1 MSYVKSVSGS
11 DYRFLV
17 RGVMLYHT
25 CPWLN
30 LLNGPLMFKRRY
42 VTLLPLFVLLAA
54 CSSKPKPT
62 ETDTTTGTPSGGFL
76 LEPQHNVM
84 QMGGD
89 FANNPNAQQ
98 FIDKMVNK
106 HGFDRQQL
114 QEILSQAKRLDS
126 VLRLMDNQAPTTSV
140 KPPSGPNGAWL
151 RYRKK
156 FITPDNVQNGV
167 VFWNQYEDALNRA
180 WQVYGVP
187 PEIIVGI
194 IGVETRW
201 GRVMGKTRILD
212 ALATLSF
219 NYPRRAEYFSGE
231 LETFLLMA
239 RDEQDDPLNLKGSFA
254 GAMGYGQFM
263 PSSYKQYA
271 VDFSGDGHI
280 NLWDPV
286 DAIGSVANYFKAH
299 GWVKGDQVAV
309 MANGQAPGLP
319 NGFKTKYSISQLAAA
334 GLTPQQPLGNH
345 QQASLLRLDVGTGYQ
360 YWYGLPNFYT
370 ITRYNHS
377 THYAMAVWQLGQA
390 VALARSEPVCGG
402 GRNSVCTEDYSGG
415 LVTGEG
421 FQIS

>member
-1 MSYVKSVSGS
+1 MCYVKSVLGS

-17 RGVMLYHT
+17 RGGMLYHT

-30 LLNGPLMFKRRY
+30 LLNGLLMFKRRY

-62 ETDTTTGTPSGGFL
+62 ETETTTGTPSGGFL

-98 FIDKMVNK
+98 FIDKMVKK
-106 HGFDRQQL
+106 HGFNRQQL

-286 DAIGSVANYFKAH
+286 DAIGSVANYFKAQ

-390 VALARSEPVCGG
+390 VALARV
-402 GRNSVCTEDYSGG
+402 
-415 LVTGEG
+415 
-421 FQIS
+421 Q

>member
-62 ETDTTTGTPSGGFL
+62 ETETTTGTPSGGFL

-319 NGFKTKYSISQLAAA
+319 NGFKTKYSISQLAAP

-390 VALARSEPVCGG
+390 VALARV
-402 GRNSVCTEDYSGG
+402 
-415 LVTGEG
+415 
-421 FQIS
+421 Q

>member
-17 RGVMLYHT
+17 RGGMLYHT

-42 VTLLPLFVLLAA
+42 VTLLPLFMLLAA

-62 ETDTTTGTPSGGFL
+62 ETETTTGTPSGGFL

-98 FIDKMVNK
+98 FIDKIVNK

-319 NGFKTKYSISQLAAA
+319 NGFKTRYSISQLAAA

-390 VALARSEPVCGG
+390 VALARV
-402 GRNSVCTEDYSGG
+402 
-415 LVTGEG
+415 
-421 FQIS
+421 Q

>member
-126 VLRLMDNQAPTTSV
+126 ALRLMDNQAPTTSV

-390 VALARSEPVCGG
+390 VALARV
-402 GRNSVCTEDYSGG
+402 
-415 LVTGEG
+415 
-421 FQIS
+421 Q

>member
-62 ETDTTTGTPSGGFL
+62 ETETTTGTPSGGFL

-299 GWVKGDQVAV
+299 GWVKGDPVAV

-319 NGFKTKYSISQLAAA
+319 NGFKTRYSISQLAAA

-390 VALARSEPVCGG
+390 VALARV
-402 GRNSVCTEDYSGG
+402 
-415 LVTGEG
+415 
-421 FQIS
+421 Q

>member
-254 GAMGYGQFM
+254 GAMVYGQFM

-390 VALARSEPVCGG
+390 VALARV
-402 GRNSVCTEDYSGG
+402 
-415 LVTGEG
+415 
-421 FQIS
+421 Q

>member
-62 ETDTTTGTPSGGFL
+62 ETETTTGTPSGGFL

-167 VFWNQYEDALNRA
+167 VFWNQYEDELNRA

-319 NGFKTKYSISQLAAA
+319 NGFKTRYSISQLAAA

-390 VALARSEPVCGG
+390 VALARV
-402 GRNSVCTEDYSGG
+402 
-415 LVTGEG
+415 
-421 FQIS
+421 Q

>member
-390 VALARSEPVCGG
+390 VALARV
-402 GRNSVCTEDYSGG
+402 
-415 LVTGEG
+415 L
-421 FQIS
+421 

>member
-360 YWYGLPNFYT
+360 YWYGLLNFYT

-390 VALARSEPVCGG
+390 VALARV
-402 GRNSVCTEDYSGG
+402 
-415 LVTGEG
+415 
-421 FQIS
+421 Q

>member
-1 MSYVKSVSGS
+1 
-11 DYRFLV
+11 
-17 RGVMLYHT
+17 
-25 CPWLN
+25 
-30 LLNGPLMFKRRY
+30 MFKRRY

-62 ETDTTTGTPSGGFL
+62 ETETTTGTPSGGFL

-319 NGFKTKYSISQLAAA
+319 NGFKTRYSISQLAAA

-390 VALARSEPVCGG
+390 VALARVQSLFARG
-402 GRNSVCTEDYSGG
+402 GRELPSG
-415 LVTGEG
+415 
-421 FQIS
+421 

>member
-239 RDEQDDPLNLKGSFA
+239 RDEQDDPLNLEGSFA

-390 VALARSEPVCGG
+390 VALARV
-402 GRNSVCTEDYSGG
+402 
-415 LVTGEG
+415 
-421 FQIS
+421 Q

>member
-62 ETDTTTGTPSGGFL
+62 ETETTTGTPSGGFL

-89 FANNPNAQQ
+89 FVNHPNAQQ
-98 FIDKMVNK
+98 FIDSMVNK
-106 HGFDRQQL
+106 LGFDRQQL

-319 NGFKTKYSISQLAAA
+319 NGFKTRYSISQLAAA

-390 VALARSEPVCGG
+390 VALARV
-402 GRNSVCTEDYSGG
+402 
-415 LVTGEG
+415 
-421 FQIS
+421 Q

>member
-76 LEPQHNVM
+76 LEQQHNVM

-390 VALARSEPVCGG
+390 VALARV
-402 GRNSVCTEDYSGG
+402 
-415 LVTGEG
+415 
-421 FQIS
+421 Q

>member
-286 DAIGSVANYFKAH
+286 DAIGSVANYFKVH

-390 VALARSEPVCGG
+390 VALARV
-402 GRNSVCTEDYSGG
+402 
-415 LVTGEG
+415 
-421 FQIS
+421 Q

>member
-17 RGVMLYHT
+17 RGGMLYHT

-42 VTLLPLFVLLAA
+42 VTLLPLFMLLAA

-62 ETDTTTGTPSGGFL
+62 ETETTTGTPSGGFL

-299 GWVKGDQVAV
+299 GWVKCDQVAV

-319 NGFKTKYSISQLAAA
+319 NGFKTRYSISQLAAA

-390 VALARSEPVCGG
+390 VALARV
-402 GRNSVCTEDYSGG
+402 
-415 LVTGEG
+415 
-421 FQIS
+421 Q

>member
-17 RGVMLYHT
+17 RGGMLYHT

-42 VTLLPLFVLLAA
+42 VTLLPLFMLLAA

-62 ETDTTTGTPSGGFL
+62 ETETTTGTPSGGFL

-286 DAIGSVANYFKAH
+286 DAIGSAANYFKAH

-319 NGFKTKYSISQLAAA
+319 NGFKTRYSISQLAAA

-390 VALARSEPVCGG
+390 VALARV
-402 GRNSVCTEDYSGG
+402 
-415 LVTGEG
+415 
-421 FQIS
+421 Q

>member
-17 RGVMLYHT
+17 RGGMLYHT

-42 VTLLPLFVLLAA
+42 VTLLPLFMLLAA

-62 ETDTTTGTPSGGFL
+62 ETETTTGTPSGGFL

-151 RYRKK
+151 RYCKK

-319 NGFKTKYSISQLAAA
+319 NGFKTRYSISQLAAA

-390 VALARSEPVCGG
+390 VALARV
-402 GRNSVCTEDYSGG
+402 
-415 LVTGEG
+415 
-421 FQIS
+421 Q

>member
-201 GRVMGKTRILD
+201 GRMMGKTRILD

-390 VALARSEPVCGG
+390 VALARV
-402 GRNSVCTEDYSGG
+402 
-415 LVTGEG
+415 
-421 FQIS
+421 Q

>member
-1 MSYVKSVSGS
+1 
-11 DYRFLV
+11 
-17 RGVMLYHT
+17 
-25 CPWLN
+25 
-30 LLNGPLMFKRRY
+30 MFKRRY

-62 ETDTTTGTPSGGFL
+62 ETETTTGTPSGGFL

-319 NGFKTKYSISQLAAA
+319 NGFKTRYSISQLAAA

-360 YWYGLPNFYT
+360 YWHGLPNFYT

-390 VALARSEPVCGG
+390 VALARV
-402 GRNSVCTEDYSGG
+402 
-415 LVTGEG
+415 
-421 FQIS
+421 Q

>member
-1 MSYVKSVSGS
+1 
-11 DYRFLV
+11 
-17 RGVMLYHT
+17 
-25 CPWLN
+25 
-30 LLNGPLMFKRRY
+30 MFKRRY
-42 VTLLPLFVLLAA
+42 VALLPLCVLLAA
-54 CSSKPKPT
+54 CSSKPKPS
-62 ETDTTTGTPSGGFL
+62 ETQTTTGTPYGGFL

-84 QMGGD
+84 LSGGD

-98 FIDKMVNK
+98 FIDKMVSK

-114 QEILSQAKRLDS
+114 QEILSQAKRLDY
-126 VLRLMDNQAPTTSV
+126 VLRLMDRQAPTTQ
-140 KPPSGPNGAWL
+140 PPAGPNGAWL
-151 RYRKK
+151 RYRKQ

-167 VFWNQYEDALNRA
+167 AFWNQHEDALKRA

-239 RDEQDDPLNLKGSFA
+239 RDESDDPLDLKGSFA

-263 PSSYKQYA
+263 PSSYKEYA
-271 VDFSGDGHI
+271 VDFNGDGHI
-280 NLWDPV
+280 NLWDPE
-286 DAIGSVANYFKAH
+286 DAIGSVANYFKGH
-299 GWVKGDQVAV
+299 GWVKGDTVAV
-309 MANGQAPGLP
+309 PANGQAPGLA
-319 NGFKTKYSISQLAAA
+319 NGFKTQYGISQLAAA
-334 GLTPQQPLGNH
+334 GLTPQQSLGNH
-345 QQASLLRLDVGTGYQ
+345 QQASLLRLDIGTGYQ

-390 VALARSEPVCGG
+390 VALARV
-402 GRNSVCTEDYSGG
+402 
-415 LVTGEG
+415 
-421 FQIS
+421 Q

>member
-360 YWYGLPNFYT
+360 YWYGLPNFDT

-390 VALARSEPVCGG
+390 VALARV
-402 GRNSVCTEDYSGG
+402 
-415 LVTGEG
+415 
-421 FQIS
+421 Q

>member
-17 RGVMLYHT
+17 RGGMLYHT

-62 ETDTTTGTPSGGFL
+62 ETETTTGTPSGGFL

-319 NGFKTKYSISQLAAA
+319 NGFKTRYSISQLAAA
-334 GLTPQQPLGNH
+334 GLTPQQSLGNH

-390 VALARSEPVCGG
+390 VALARV
-402 GRNSVCTEDYSGG
+402 
-415 LVTGEG
+415 
-421 FQIS
+421 Q

>member
-17 RGVMLYHT
+17 RGGMLYHT

-62 ETDTTTGTPSGGFL
+62 ETETTTGTPSGGFL

-98 FIDKMVNK
+98 FIDKMVSK

-140 KPPSGPNGAWL
+140 QPPSGPNGAWL

-299 GWVKGDQVAV
+299 GWVKGDLVAV

-319 NGFKTKYSISQLAAA
+319 NGFKTKYSVSQLAAA

-390 VALARSEPVCGG
+390 VALARV
-402 GRNSVCTEDYSGG
+402 
-415 LVTGEG
+415 
-421 FQIS
+421 Q

>member
-62 ETDTTTGTPSGGFL
+62 ETETTTGTPSGGFL

-319 NGFKTKYSISQLAAA
+319 NGFKTRYSISQLAAA
-334 GLTPQQPLGNH
+334 GLTPHQPLGNH

-390 VALARSEPVCGG
+390 VALARV
-402 GRNSVCTEDYSGG
+402 
-415 LVTGEG
+415 
-421 FQIS
+421 Q

>member
-42 VTLLPLFVLLAA
+42 VTLLPLFMLLAA

-62 ETDTTTGTPSGGFL
+62 ETETTTGTPSGGFL

-319 NGFKTKYSISQLAAA
+319 NGFKTRYSISQLAAA

-390 VALARSEPVCGG
+390 VALARV
-402 GRNSVCTEDYSGG
+402 
-415 LVTGEG
+415 
-421 FQIS
+421 Q

>member
-1 MSYVKSVSGS
+1 MYKEGSEENELSYVKSVSGS

-17 RGVMLYHT
+17 RGGMLYHT

-62 ETDTTTGTPSGGFL
+62 ETETTTGTPSGGFL

-299 GWVKGDQVAV
+299 GWVKGVQVAV

-319 NGFKTKYSISQLAAA
+319 NGFKTRYSISQLAAA
-334 GLTPQQPLGNH
+334 GLTPQQSLGNH

-390 VALARSEPVCGG
+390 VALARV
-402 GRNSVCTEDYSGG
+402 
-415 LVTGEG
+415 
-421 FQIS
+421 Q

>member
-62 ETDTTTGTPSGGFL
+62 ETETTTGTPSGGFL

-319 NGFKTKYSISQLAAA
+319 NGFKTRYSISQLAAA

-377 THYAMAVWQLGQA
+377 THYAMAVWKLGQA
-390 VALARSEPVCGG
+390 VALARV
-402 GRNSVCTEDYSGG
+402 
-415 LVTGEG
+415 
-421 FQIS
+421 Q

>member
-167 VFWNQYEDALNRA
+167 VFWNQYEDALNGA

-390 VALARSEPVCGG
+390 VALARV
-402 GRNSVCTEDYSGG
+402 
-415 LVTGEG
+415 
-421 FQIS
+421 Q

>member
-62 ETDTTTGTPSGGFL
+62 EAETTTGTPSGGFL

-319 NGFKTKYSISQLAAA
+319 NGFKTRYSISQLAAA

-390 VALARSEPVCGG
+390 VALARV
-402 GRNSVCTEDYSGG
+402 
-415 LVTGEG
+415 
-421 FQIS
+421 Q

>member
-377 THYAMAVWQLGQA
+377 THYAMAVWQLGLA
-390 VALARSEPVCGG
+390 VRDARGG
-402 GRNSVCTEDYSGG
+402 Y
-415 LVTGEG
+415 
-421 FQIS
+421 

>member
-62 ETDTTTGTPSGGFL
+62 ETETTTGTPSGGFL

-98 FIDKMVNK
+98 FIDRMVNK

-319 NGFKTKYSISQLAAA
+319 NGFKTRYSISQLAAA
-334 GLTPQQPLGNH
+334 GLTPQQPLGNY

-390 VALARSEPVCGG
+390 VALARV
-402 GRNSVCTEDYSGG
+402 
-415 LVTGEG
+415 
-421 FQIS
+421 Q

>member
-151 RYRKK
+151 RYLKK

-390 VALARSEPVCGG
+390 VALARV
-402 GRNSVCTEDYSGG
+402 
-415 LVTGEG
+415 
-421 FQIS
+421 Q